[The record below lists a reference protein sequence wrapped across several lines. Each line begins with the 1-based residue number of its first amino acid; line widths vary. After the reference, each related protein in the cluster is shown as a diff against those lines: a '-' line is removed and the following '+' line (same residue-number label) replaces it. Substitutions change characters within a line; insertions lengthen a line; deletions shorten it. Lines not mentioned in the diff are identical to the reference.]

1 MCGTCNVLQSVEF
14 SPKITAHLK
23 SKDASKRKDFN
34 LLMHQYPSLDTG
46 DDGG

>member
-1 MCGTCNVLQSVEF
+1 MILPCNLTYEVDNLLL
-14 SPKITAHLK
+14 HH